1 MEGRELPWVHNKWKL
16 QTTQIMVAAV
26 CYVGSGV
33 GLTKISAHFK
43 IIYVAVEYPKDI
55 LDLHKWFWQLQ

>member
-1 MEGRELPWVHNKWKL
+1 VHNKWKL

-55 LDLHKWFWQLQ
+55 LDLHK